1 MVNPSRI
8 GSITEFTR
16 SSAVM
21 QVVQPPPEPEP

>member
-16 SSAVM
+16 SPALM
-21 QVVQPPPEPEP
+21 GVVQLPESGP